1 MGLFSAG
8 PEVGAQEAAVGLQ
21 PLAERMRPRTLDEF
35 VGQEKLLGPGKPLRV
50 QIETDNLSS
59 MLFWGPPGCGKTTL
73 ARVIA
78 RITKSEY
85 VAFSAVLSG
94 IKEIKEVM
102 VEAEKRS
109 RSGQRTIV
117 FVDEVHRF
125 NKAQQDAFL
134 PYVEAGH
141 ILFIGAT
148 TENPSFEVISPLLSR
163 TKVYVLEPLTT
174 VEIVELLR
182 RALGDTE
189 QGLGGEKILLGEEEE
204 KGQRRDAENAEERG
218 EEEENPRAQP
228 GMAVP
233 QKENPRAQP
242 LRDSGQA
249 GMAVPQEVLW
259 RMASFANGDARTAY
273 NTLEL
278 CVKSAKVENTKSPGA
293 KPAPGAPVVR
303 RITAELLEDVLQRR
317 MLRYDKAGEEHYNLI
332 SALHKSVR
340 NSDADAALYWLARMI
355 ESGEDALYL
364 ARRMVRMASEDIGLA
379 EPGALAVTL
388 AAKEAFDF
396 LGAPEGHLA
405 LAQAAVYLSLAP
417 KSNALY
423 VAYGNVME
431 DVRKTEADAVPLHL
445 RNAVTGLMKNVG
457 YGEGYKYAH
466 DYEEKVT
473 EMQCL
478 PDNLSGRVYY
488 KPTDQGFEARLRVRM
503 GEIARIRG
511 RKAGGDEGR

>member
-1 MGLFSAG
+1 MGLFAG
-8 PEVGAQEAAVGLQ
+8 MPEPEAAAGLQ

-35 VGQEKLLGPGKPLRV
+35 IGQEKLLGPSKPLRV
-50 QIETDNLSS
+50 QIEADDLSS
-59 MLFWGPPGCGKTTL
+59 MLLWGPPGCGKTTL
-73 ARVIA
+73 ARLIA
-78 RITKSEY
+78 RLTKSEF
-85 VAFSAVLSG
+85 VSFSAVLSG

-102 VEAEKRS
+102 AEAERRS
-109 RSGQRTIV
+109 RSGMRTIV

-163 TKVYVLEPLTT
+163 TKVYVLESLTT
-174 VEIVELLR
+174 PQIVELLK
-182 RALGDTE
+182 RALQDNLR
-189 QGLGGEKILLGEEEE
+189 GLG
-204 KGQRRDAENAEERG
+204 AENVSASE
-218 EEEENPRAQP
+218 
-228 GMAVP
+228 
-233 QKENPRAQP
+233 
-242 LRDSGQA
+242 D
-249 GMAVPQEVLW
+249 VLF
-259 RMASFANGDARTAY
+259 RMASFANGDARAAY

-278 CVKSAKVENTKSPGA
+278 CVKSAKAGPNRA
-293 KPAPGAPVVR
+293 KT
-303 RITAELLEDVLQRR
+303 ISSELLEEVLQRK

-340 NSDADAALYWLARMI
+340 NSDPDAALYWLARMI
-355 ESGEDALYL
+355 ESGEDPLYL
-364 ARRMVRMASEDIGLA
+364 ARRMVRMASEDIGMA

-417 KSNALY
+417 KSNAVY
-423 VAYGNVME
+423 VAYGDVME
-431 DVRKTEADAVPLHL
+431 DVRKTEADSVPLHL

-457 YGEGYKYAH
+457 YGQGYKYAH
-466 DYEEKVT
+466 DFDEKVT

-478 PDNLSGRVYY
+478 PDNLSGREYY
-488 KPTDQGFEARLRVRM
+488 KPTDQGFEARLRARM
-503 GEIARIRG
+503 EEIARMKKKVASG
-511 RKAGGDEGR
+511 